1 MSIMAKIMIIQNGK
15 KLTDADHTNP
25 LQLKT
30 ILILV
35 KNNFDKDKSI
45 DHQNHQE
52 NATLTNICSKVAAKH
67 EADSQRQVK
76 K

>member
-1 MSIMAKIMIIQNGK
+1 MIIQNGK
-15 KLTDADHTNP
+15 NLLMQTIPT

-52 NATLTNICSKVAAKH
+52 NATLTNIFSKVAAKH

>member
-15 KLTDADHTNP
+15 NLLMQTIPT

>member
-1 MSIMAKIMIIQNGK
+1 MIIQNGK
-15 KLTDADHTNP
+15 KFTDADPTNP

-52 NATLTNICSKVAAKH
+52 NANIFSKVAAKH